1 MKKKLLALLLA
12 AVMTASLCALP
23 AGAAAKRT
31 DRFSDLSDSQSIL
44 AAESLR
50 LLGIMD
56 GYGD

>member
-56 GYGD
+56 G